1 LKTWLLDADIVIDLL
16 ALDVFDHLVR
26 GHKIFLSTSVI
37 DEITYFKR
45 KGVRH
50 AVDFRGDYVQK
61 GFAAEVSLSKEKI
74 AKLLDFLPKGLRPT
88 IHAGELES
96 LAIML
101 EKSELI
107 FCSCDAATIR
117 ALPILGFSERGVS
130 AEKLLQESG
139 LATSGLQERHTEK
152 YFRNNLA
159 IGQANK
165 IYSF

>member
-1 LKTWLLDADIVIDLL
+1 MRTWLLDADIVIDLL

-45 KGVRH
+45 NGVRH
-50 AVDFRGDYVQK
+50 TVDFRSDYVQK

-74 AKLLDFLPKGLRPT
+74 AKLSDLLPKGLRPT

-101 EKSELI
+101 EKSDLI

-117 ALPILGFSERGVS
+117 VLPILDFSERGIS
-130 AEKLLQESG
+130 AEKILKESG
-139 LATSGLQERHTEK
+139 LPTSGLQDRHTEK
-152 YFRNNLA
+152 YFKNNLA
-159 IGQANK
+159 IGQKNK